1 METAI
6 RHLFILRMVPRRGRI
21 DAATIKNRLET
32 ELPGYQVSLRTI
44 QRDLHTLMD
53 GQFKLE
59 FDGRK
64 PQGWKWQ
71 DGAEIIEIPGM
82 DLTAALTFR
91 MAEEH
96 LSRLLPKTC
105 LSSLSPHFKQARKLL
120 DQNEIA
126 SLNDW
131 PQKVKVV
138 PRTQP
143 LLPPVIDPQVV
154 DVVYR
159 ALFENLRFQVHYQR
173 PGEEGKLL
181 EINPLGIV
189 FNDPAVYLVATCW
202 NYTDLRLFALHR
214 MSNADLLET
223 PCTHPEGFDLQSYI
237 DSGAFGFARQC
248 GKTLHLK
255 VLFEDWA
262 ARYLEETPLAEGQK
276 VTERRDGRV
285 LVEAEVA
292 DTEQLR
298 WWLLGF
304 GAAVEVVGPKW
315 LREEF
320 GEMSRKMAVR
330 YGKEGEFKG

>member
-6 RHLFILRMVPRRGRI
+6 RHLFILRMIPRRGRI
-21 DAATIKNRLET
+21 DAMTIKNRLET

-82 DLTAALTFR
+82 DLTTALTFR
-91 MAEEH
+91 MAEDH

-120 DQNEIA
+120 DQNEISA
-126 SLNDW
+126 LNDW

-138 PRTQP
+138 PRTQT
-143 LLPPVIDPQVV
+143 LLPPVIDPHVV
-154 DVVYR
+154 DIVYR
-159 ALFENLRFQVHYQR
+159 ALFENLRFQVSYRR
-173 PGEEGKLL
+173 PGEDGKIL
-181 EINPLGIV
+181 ELNPLGIV
-189 FNDPAVYLVATCW
+189 FNDPAVFLVATCW
-202 NYTDLRLFALHR
+202 DYTDIRLLALHR
-214 MSNADLLET
+214 MSAAELLQT
-223 PCTHPEGFDLQSYI
+223 PCTRPEGFDLQSYI
-237 DSGAFGFARQC
+237 DGGGLGFARQC
-248 GKTLHLK
+248 GTTLRLK
-255 VLFEDWA
+255 VLFEPGA
-262 ARYLEETPLAEGQK
+262 AWHLRETRLAEGQK
-276 VTERRDGRV
+276 ITDRKDGRV
-285 LVEAEVA
+285 LVEAEVT

-304 GAAVEVVGPKW
+304 GAAVEVVGPKR

-320 GEMSRKMAVR
+320 WEISRKMALR
-330 YGKEGEFKG
+330 YSKERDDV